1 MNKQLKYKIIAA
13 TPLFCLILFLIL
25 GFADDFGFSSKPLWH
40 PGWVVFL
47 LIPIVPMIL
56 GVKQIT
62 ISYTTICVIIFLLI
76 GFIFDKWHPG
86 WIVFLTIPLVHIFTS
101 RAKFTIGRKPKDY
114 ID

>member
-40 PGWVVFL
+40 PGW
-47 LIPIVPMIL
+47 
-56 GVKQIT
+56 
-62 ISYTTICVIIFLLI
+62 
-76 GFIFDKWHPG
+76 
-86 WIVFLTIPLVHIFTS
+86 IVFLTIPLVHIFTS